1 MSSVEDL
8 RFRDTVPLK
17 KFRGKTIAVAGLGA
31 TGKQVVQ
38 TLAVMGHKKMWGAD
52 PDKIERKN
60 IGTQGWH
67 ERGIGEYKAH
77 ALRDSLTNRRSTFY
91 GRVNKFENCFDSTKL
106 PPLIVREA
114 LAMQAMMSGTDVYF
128 CCVDTMR
135 ARADI
140 WRTLEGQ
147 GLLQGPKLWIDS
159 RIASRVIRIITI
171 DLNDGAMKEY
181 YQNETLYSDTEAFQG
196 ACTDRMTYYGASIA
210 AGLMVCQLVN
220 WLNYDTVPA
229 VDFVVETA
237 GMGITR
243 IK

>member
-52 PDKIERKN
+52 PDRIERKN
-60 IGTQGWH
+60 IGTQGWNAKNINSH
-67 ERGIGEYKAH
+67 KAH
-77 ALRDSLTNRRSTFY
+77 VIETLCCDNRSEFLGVVR
-91 GRVNKFENCFDSTKL
+91 RFEECFHS
-106 PPLIVREA
+106 PIANAPYNREMPA
-114 LAMQAMMSGTDVYF
+114 RTQVFF

-237 GMGITR
+237 SMGITR

>member
-17 KFRGKTIAVAGLGA
+17 KYRGKTIAVAGLGA

-60 IGTQGWH
+60 IGTQGWNDND
-67 ERGIGEYKAH
+67 IGEYKADV
-77 ALRDSLTNRRSTFY
+77 LSQTFDG
-91 GRVNKFENCFDSTKL
+91 GRAYFEGQPARFEGCYLSGPNWT
-106 PPLIVREA
+106 PNP
-114 LAMQAMMSGTDVYF
+114 QMMKTSVYF

-229 VDFVVETA
+229 VDFLIETA